1 MIAWVL
7 GATGKI
13 GSAVCGLLSSQGIEL
28 VGIGRNENKHFHYG
42 QWVTWNSA
50 ETSCRQVSL
59 VPPDVVFFLSGQT
72 SARQARS
79 DVVGDIKAN
88 LVALINTM
96 EAAISSGNRPHIVA
110 AGSITESRLDIDGLS
125 PSGSMNAI
133 AGFYETGKAVQRL
146 YLAQY
151 ARESLIDFT
160 VLRLSN
166 VYGGVVTQNRD
177 RGFLD
182 QSINTAIVK
191 QKIRFYEGAD
201 FVRDYIY
208 IDDVARAFVAAAL
221 MRNATRNKTFDIGS
235 ERSVAIREVMSM
247 LKELVEARTGKEVDL
262 EAISP
267 PVNLH
272 LVEWKDR
279 YVDSEEFRKATDW
292 RCEIDLRTGL
302 NAAIS
307 MCSSRSPLL

>member
-13 GSAVCGLLSSQGIEL
+13 GSAVCGQLSSQGIKL

-50 ETSCRQVSL
+50 ETSRCQVSL

-79 DVVGDIKAN
+79 DVVGDVKAN
-88 LVALINTM
+88 LVALINVT
-96 EAAISSGNRPHIVA
+96 EAAISLGNRPHIVA
-110 AGSITESRLDIDGLS
+110 AGSITESRLDINGLS
-125 PSGSMNAI
+125 PSDSMNAI

-166 VYGGVVTQNRD
+166 VYGGAVTHNRD

-182 QSINTAIVK
+182 QSIRTAIDE
-191 QKIRFYEGAD
+191 QKIRFYKGAD
-201 FVRDYIY
+201 FIRDYIY

-221 MRNATRNKTFDIGS
+221 MRNATRNRTFDIGS
-235 ERSVAIREVMSM
+235 ERSVAIGEVMLT
-247 LKELVEARTGKEVDL
+247 LKKLVEARTSKEVDL
-262 EAISP
+262 EAITP
-267 PVNLH
+267 PANLH
-272 LVEWKDR
+272 LVERKDR
-279 YVDSEEFRKATDW
+279 YVDSTEFRKAADWQCETDL
-292 RCEIDLRTGL
+292 ITGL

-307 MCSSRSPLL
+307 MWESRSPLL